1 MIIYNTKE
9 TRERYNLTPIEK
21 MSEPLKEFNQAILD
35 KESGDELLEWGAKL
49 FYFDRRKCLQVVNFA
64 SKLTLFLID
73 VKVDVFSNIPNYMF
87 EYIFDIYKDDKLMTK
102 CLKEMIDKHP
112 FCTFSKLTNRS
123 IISTLNQTESS
134 FADNGYRFYE
144 YIEKGIMQSKKINRD
159 VNRDWI
165 FSKKNGKET
174 EYFCSADK
182 FRELVVNRFNK

>member
-21 MSEPLKEFNQAILD
+21 MSETLREFNQAILD

-64 SKLTLFLID
+64 SKFTLFLID

-123 IISTLNQTESS
+123 IISILNQTESS
-134 FADNGYRFYE
+134 FANYGYRFYE
-144 YIEKGIMQSKKINRD
+144 YIENGIMQSKKINRD
-159 VNRDWI
+159 INRDWI
-165 FSKKNGKET
+165 FSKKNGKDT

-182 FRELVVNRFNK
+182 FRELVINRFNK

>member
-1 MIIYNTKE
+1 MIIYTTKE

-64 SKLTLFLID
+64 SKFTLFLID
-73 VKVDVFSNIPNYMF
+73 VKVNVFSNIPNYMF
-87 EYIFDIYKDDKLMTK
+87 EYIFDIYKDDKLMIK

-112 FCTFSKLTNRS
+112 SCTFSKLTNRS

-134 FADNGYRFYE
+134 FADYGYSFYE
-144 YIEKGIMQSKKINRD
+144 YIENGIMQSKKINRD